1 MSDDIY
7 TIYLLNYAFIIIY
20 KLYLLQVHVS
30 WISRYTKR
38 SLIIYINTSLITVD
52 SLLIIKPFLNLTF
65 KNKDS

>member
-1 MSDDIY
+1 MSDDTGIY

-20 KLYLLQVHVS
+20 KTVLATSTCIMNFKVHKEIVN
-30 WISRYTKR
+30 
-38 SLIIYINTSLITVD
+38 INTSLITVD